1 MYYDTGNYHNLYL
14 FMDYRPYFRKKEF
27 ACRLD
32 EILFWA
38 FLHGLPVDFQPDSSA
53 KVRGFRVQDR
63 PEGWRR
69 QK

>member
-1 MYYDTGNYHNLYL
+1 
-14 FMDYRPYFRKKEF
+14 MDYRPYFRKKEF